1 MLHSAP
7 VNFGSWHD
15 LIDASR
21 VAPARAGVLQARART
36 LLSFP
41 AGKSAM
47 VLYASSGADETL
59 QRYVE
64 ARGAGTL
71 ARAAAT
77 GATLVRFGVTPRPDA
92 ELTRLLDQFSARF
105 GALPPGNRAA
115 PAPSGSSPD
124 IQSSNKDGFQGERQ
138 GDGQP
143 DGQRDGQGDEDDG
156 R

>member
-15 LIDASR
+15 LVDASR
-21 VAPARAGVLQARART
+21 LAPARPGVLQARAPA
-36 LLSFP
+36 LLTFP

-59 QRYVE
+59 QRYVDT
-64 ARGAGTL
+64 RGAGSL
-71 ARAAAT
+71 ARAATA
-77 GATLVRFGVTPRPDA
+77 GATLVRFGITPRPDA

-115 PAPSGSSPD
+115 PAPAGSFSD
-124 IQSSNKDGFQGERQ
+124 IESSNKDGFQGERQ
-138 GDGQP
+138 R
-143 DGQRDGQGDEDDG
+143 DGQRDKKDG